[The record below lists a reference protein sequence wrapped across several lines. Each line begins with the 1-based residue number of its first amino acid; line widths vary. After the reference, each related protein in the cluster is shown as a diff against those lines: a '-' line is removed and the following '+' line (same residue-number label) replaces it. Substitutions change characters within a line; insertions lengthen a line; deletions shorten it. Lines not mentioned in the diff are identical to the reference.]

1 VLRACLV
8 GLAAAGLA
16 EAFTPALHAP
26 IRGAARPTGLSPAG
40 PGLNLRLVPA
50 AATGRDS
57 GSRSVSGISAVRM
70 GLSARGGAL
79 AAVAPRVIAGSN
91 PLAVAAGLA
100 AVVFGA
106 IYILLQIPSRAYKEG
121 EGTVGNEYD
130 AWTEEGLLEYYWGE
144 HIHLGYYD
152 DADRSAVLNP
162 LKSSKV
168 FKDTKY
174 KFIEEM
180 YKWSGASSPAK
191 VLDVGCGIGGTSRY
205 LANKLK
211 SSGSEVTGITLSPKQ
226 VERATALAKE
236 RGLDNVSFRVMDALA
251 MEFEDNSFDLVW
263 ACESGEHM
271 PDKKKYVEEMM
282 RVLKPGGTL
291 VVATWCQKEGAINS
305 KEQKDLNFLY
315 EEWAHPYFVSIEEYG
330 RLMKGTG
337 KLEQVRE
344 ENWVKETITA
354 WRHSIWV
361 GVWDPWIV
369 IWKGLTTRAGP
380 KLWWKTIREIVTLNR
395 MHKAFDSGLMT
406 YGMITAKKA
415 A

>member
-1 VLRACLV
+1 MRLAIL
-8 GLAAAGLA
+8 GLASAGLA
-16 EAFTPALHAP
+16 DAFTPSLHAP
-26 IRGAARPTGLSPAG
+26 SLPTARSHASLGLSTAPSALKIRPTG
-40 PGLNLRLVPA
+40 
-50 AATGRDS
+50 
-57 GSRSVSGISAVRM
+57 RSARSSAVPMQM
-70 GLSARGGAL
+70 GLSARHAGAL
-79 AAVAPRVIAGSN
+79 AAVVPRTLASQN
-91 PLAVAAGLA
+91 PVTVAAGLA
-100 AVVFGA
+100 AVLVGVL
-106 IYILLQIPSRAYKEG
+106 YVLLKIPSRAYKDG
-121 EGTVGNEYD
+121 EGTVGKEYD

-152 DADRSAVLNP
+152 EDDRKAVMNP

-180 YKWSGASSPAK
+180 YKWSGADKPAK

-205 LANKLK
+205 LANKLGDD
-211 SSGSEVTGITLSPKQ
+211 STVTGITLSPKQ

-236 RGLDNVSFRVMDALA
+236 RDLNNVDFRVMDALK
-251 MEFEDNSFDLVW
+251 MEFEDNTFDLVW

-271 PDKKKYVEEMM
+271 PDKRKYIEEMS

-291 VVATWCQKEGAINS
+291 VVATWCQKEGDITPS
-305 KEQKDLNFLY
+305 EQKDLNFLY
-315 EEWAHPYFVSIEEYG
+315 EEWAHPYFVSYEEYG

-337 KLEQVRE
+337 KMEQVRE

-380 KLWWKTIREIVTLNR
+380 MLWWKTIREIVTLNR
-395 MHKAFDSGLMT
+395 MHKAFESGLMT
-406 YGMITAKKA
+406 YGMITAKKTA
-415 A
+415 